1 MCRAT
6 FKWAQT
12 EQVGSS
18 ANGRPVCVCVCVA
31 MADNRQ
37 THKVCV
43 ISVSLSS
50 TINWQWWRGQ
60 SVSSPAT
67 SRAPACVSKCQ
78 PASLQFAAHS
88 HTYISPAAHTKALSV
103 QRRPGGRKEVND
115 SALCAHQFNSTRSRG
130 RKSFG
135 RSPAVP
141 ADGWWQL
148 LRDLLSCCLSLYCQR

>member
-1 MCRAT
+1 MRSVKENYEESHSPLSVTAAKHQT
-6 FKWAQT
+6 VVDIKSNRAQT
-12 EQVGSS
+12 EQERSS
-18 ANGRPVCVCVCVA
+18 GNWETYVCVCRNDRQKTDSQGFRNLCFFKLNNQLTV
-31 MADNRQ
+31 MEGPNR
-37 THKVCV
+37 
-43 ISVSLSS
+43 LL
-50 TINWQWWRGQ
+50 
-60 SVSSPAT
+60 T
-67 SRAPACVSKCQ
+67 SNVSKCQ

-141 ADGWWQL
+141 ADG
-148 LRDLLSCCLSLYCQR
+148 